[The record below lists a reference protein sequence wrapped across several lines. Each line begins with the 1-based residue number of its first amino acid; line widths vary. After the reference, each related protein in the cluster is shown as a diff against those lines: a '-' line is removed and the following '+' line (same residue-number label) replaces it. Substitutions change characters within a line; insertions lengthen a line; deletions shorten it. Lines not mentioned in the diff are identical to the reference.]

1 MSPDFTAAEY
11 EQICESYND
20 NRRIFIQVVV
30 FLAVANVSVIG
41 YAVAEKVYS
50 IFIFGGLFMWILFRA
65 NVRISYMVLVVLLR
79 GLKLEKQMGV
89 TGLMHYIAAGIKGKP
104 PFLQVVTDGGLF
116 STTNDEI
123 VVVAA
128 LQQQFRGLSMK
139 YDVPFA
145 LSRALSYAI
154 IFLTI
159 VQVAIGVWGIV
170 VEW

>member
-1 MSPDFTAAEY
+1 MSEFTAAEY

-41 YAVAEKVYS
+41 YAVAEKLYS
-50 IFIFGGLFMWILFRA
+50 LFVFGGIFMWILFRA
-65 NVRISYMVLVVLLR
+65 NVRIAYMTVVVLLR

-104 PFLQVVTDGGLF
+104 AFLDVVAESGLF
-116 STTNDEI
+116 DPSRDEI
-123 VVVAA
+123 ATVTV
-128 LQQQFRGLSMK
+128 LRERFRGLSTK

-145 LSRALSYAI
+145 LSKTLSYAI
-154 IFLTI
+154 VILTFT
-159 VQVAIGVWGIV
+159 QFAIGIWGFV